1 MGLSSMFIT
10 CAEKWNEK
18 EQKFEETDL
27 TDAAICCN
35 KQCEEPVNFC
45 YNYCRNHPGEYNT
58 PTLLYRC
65 MKTCEDQKK
74 ICLDTC
80 SLSSKYNNKNNN
92 DYINCANIKG
102 CVYTDMS
109 ADVECLLDNKEEI
122 FNCCSKSCI
131 PSVDLDCDKN
141 CKYLESLYLNP
152 VSTLEPP
159 KDNMQ
164 KNIYKKEY
172 KHFVYIFLGLFILS
186 CILVFFTIRYSKRN

>member
-1 MGLSSMFIT
+1 MFIT

-18 EQKFEETDL
+18 KQKFEKADL

-35 KQCEEPVNFC
+35 KKCEEPVNFC
-45 YNYCRNHPGEYNT
+45 YNYCKNHQKEYNT

-80 SLSSKYNNKNNN
+80 SLISNKNNN
-92 DYINCANIKG
+92 DYINCANIQK
-102 CVYTDMS
+102 CVDTDMS
-109 ADVECLLDNKEEI
+109 GNVKCLLDNKEAI

-152 VSTLEPP
+152 VQTLEPP
-159 KDNMQ
+159 PKEKD
-164 KNIYKKEY
+164 NIYKKIPVNKKKY
-172 KHFVYIFLGLFILS
+172 RYYIYIFLVFAFIL
-186 CILVFFTIRYSKRN
+186 LFFTIIYVKKK

>member
-10 CAEKWNEK
+10 CSEKWNEK
-18 EQKFEETDL
+18 EQKFEETDF

-45 YNYCRNHPGEYNT
+45 YNYCRNHQKEYNT

-80 SLSSKYNNKNNN
+80 SLISKYNNKNNN

-102 CVYTDMS
+102 CVEKDMS
-109 ADVECLLDNKEEI
+109 AKVQCLLDNKEEI

-131 PSVDLDCDKN
+131 PSVDLDCEKN
-141 CKYLESLYLNP
+141 CKYLESVYLNP
-152 VSTLEPP
+152 IRTLELP
-159 KDNMQ
+159 KDKHISDN
-164 KNIYKKEY
+164 KKEY
-172 KHFVYIFLGLFILS
+172 KHFVYIFLILLIVS
-186 CILVFFTIRYSKRN
+186 IIVIFFRIIYIKRN

>member
-1 MGLSSMFIT
+1 MFIT

-45 YNYCRNHPGEYNT
+45 YNYCRNNPGEYNT

-109 ADVECLLDNKEEI
+109 ANVECLLDNKQDI

-141 CKYLESLYLNP
+141 CKYLESFYLNP

-164 KNIYKKEY
+164 KNSYKKEY
-172 KHFVYIFLGLFILS
+172 KHFVYIFLVLFIVS
-186 CILVFFTIRYSKRN
+186 FILVFFTIRYSKRN

>member
-109 ADVECLLDNKEEI
+109 ADVECLLDNKQEI

-152 VSTLEPP
+152 IPTLEPP